1 MVAMK
6 CVDPGQNGYVPG
18 GSPHYRVPVTTT
30 GQELG
35 LQGER
40 IAERWLTHRGWRV
53 LQRRYR
59 SGHRDIDLVAEN
71 SGTIAF
77 VEVKTRSGPAFG
89 GPVEAVNW
97 KKRRELSRS
106 AHTWIDRHGRPGE
119 SYRFD
124 VVGVLVTG
132 DRVRVRHVENA
143 FSLHVSA

>member
-1 MVAMK
+1 MPRRRSQYHA
-6 CVDPGQNGYVPG
+6 
-18 GSPHYRVPVTTT
+18 SVTTSP
-30 GQELG
+30 QQLG
-35 LQGER
+35 IDGER
-40 IAERWLTHRGWRV
+40 IAERWLVHRGWRV
-53 LQRRYR
+53 IQRRFR
-59 SGHRDIDLVAEN
+59 SGHRDIDLVAERE
-71 SGTIAF
+71 GTIAF
-77 VEVKTRSGPAFG
+77 IEVKTRSGAEFG

-143 FSLHVSA
+143 FFLAVSA